1 MGSYELY
8 VFLYNLKKTRAKL
21 YFFVLEAKIFGK
33 EFSRKINMQNAIYI
47 VIETD
52 RTNSKI
58 TYSNTIPT
66 EKWEKVNC
74 FIDSYKFGI
83 KINDKRIYQYE
94 SITEF
99 SISVREL
106 FRSIFEGLRIFQEG
120 CIDDDIFISISAMR
134 MLYSR
139 EELLWHGNAKS
150 YINGYQL
157 DGAMIGSDLE
167 NEFYSFVVHWKDLYM
182 KN

>member
-1 MGSYELY
+1 MVN
-8 VFLYNLKKTRAKL
+8 VFLR
-21 YFFVLEAKIFGK
+21 
-33 EFSRKINMQNAIYI
+33 NMDMENAIYI

-52 RTNSKI
+52 RANSKI
-58 TYSNTIPT
+58 TYSKTIPS
-66 EKWEKVNC
+66 EKWEVVNC
-74 FIDSYKFGI
+74 FLDYHKFGI
-83 KINDKRIYQYE
+83 RINDRRIYQYE
-94 SITEF
+94 TITEF

-120 CIDDDIFISISAMR
+120 YSGDDVFISISAMR

-139 EELLWHGNAKS
+139 EELLWHGNVKS